1 MRRKKQPF
9 LETGEVLTIEG
20 ACLSADG
27 KFKAHGLL
35 PGELATFV
43 PLKRQKGVWV
53 CRAEAIEKP
62 HSDRVEPKCEHAQT
76 CGGCSFQHYARPAQ
90 LSFKLAWLQSLF
102 ADCQPE
108 QWLEKISGPA
118 YGYRTKAR
126 LGVKYV
132 AKKDRTLVGF
142 REVGSALIAEM
153 SSCDV
158 LSPALSALIEPLAG
172 LIHGLDAR
180 SSIPQIEVAASEDQV
195 ALVIRH
201 LDVLS
206 PGDVAALTAFEADFQ
221 VHILLQSGGPDT
233 VCALNEGPIPTL
245 RYRLSDQGLVFL
257 FHPMAF
263 TQVNQD
269 VNQKMVNLALE
280 LLVLESG
287 DRVLDAF
294 CGIGNF
300 SLPIAGEALEVLG
313 LESSLESVEQARQNA
328 ILNKRSNAQF
338 EVENLYEVDAARDL
352 LKGFNKVLIDPPRSG
367 AMEVCE
373 QILKSECQR
382 VVYVSCN
389 PITLRR
395 DVDRLIEGGFQL
407 SKLGMIDMFPHTA
420 HMEAIAL
427 LVRDQSNG

>member
-9 LETGEVLTIEG
+9 LETGEMLTIEG
-20 ACLSADG
+20 TCLSADG

-35 PGELATFV
+35 PGEVATFV
-43 PLKRQKGVWV
+43 PIKRQKGVWV
-53 CRAEAIEKP
+53 CRAEAIENP
-62 HSDRVEPKCEHAQT
+62 HLDRVEPKCAHAQT

-90 LSFKLAWLQSLF
+90 LSFKSAWLRSLF
-102 ADCQPE
+102 EDCQPE

-142 REVGSALIAEM
+142 REVGSAFIAEM
-153 SSCDV
+153 SSCDILV
-158 LSPALSALIEPLAG
+158 PALSVLIAPLAG
-172 LIHGLDAR
+172 LINGLDAR
-180 SSIPQIEVAASEDQV
+180 SSIPQVEVAASDDEV

-201 LDVLS
+201 LDALS
-206 PGDVAALTAFEADFQ
+206 LSDLAALTAFEAEFQ
-221 VHILLQSGGPDT
+221 VHVLLQSGGPDT
-233 VCALNEGPIPTL
+233 VTALNEGPAPTL
-245 RYRLSDQGLVFL
+245 RYRLSDQGLVYL

-280 LLVLESG
+280 LLALEAG

-300 SLPIAGEALEVLG
+300 SLPIARKTFEVLG
-313 LESSLESVEQARQNA
+313 LESSQESVEQARKNA
-328 ILNKRSNAQF
+328 RLNNIVNAQF
-338 EVENLYEVDAARDL
+338 EAENLYEIDAAKDL
-352 LKGFNKVLIDPPRSG
+352 LQGFNKVLIDPPRSG

-373 QILKSECQR
+373 QIVKSECQR